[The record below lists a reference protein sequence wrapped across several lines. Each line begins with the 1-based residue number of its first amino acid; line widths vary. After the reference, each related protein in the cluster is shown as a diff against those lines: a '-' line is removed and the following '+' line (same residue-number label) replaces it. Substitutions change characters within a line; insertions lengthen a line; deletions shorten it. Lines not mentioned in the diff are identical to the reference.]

1 MAQCPSEEDYNQDTG
16 SISLNVLQRAKIS
29 DIFDDKWLQD
39 HCNPSARIENDDD
52 CDVIEEAS
60 TDSDSSHNTE
70 VKETEEMT
78 AETDRFINA
87 FQLIVRCSDLDLS
100 GLFQEQ
106 KTKLASPHPVQET
119 FDKIKVAAKDVSMAV
134 KRMNSSLVEIQD
146 SKLLPRSNLDL
157 TLSAEVR
164 YPF

>member
-1 MAQCPSEEDYNQDTG
+1 MTD
-16 SISLNVLQRAKIS
+16 VL
-29 DIFDDKWLQD
+29 
-39 HCNPSARIENDDD
+39 
-52 CDVIEEAS
+52 
-60 TDSDSSHNTE
+60 
-70 VKETEEMT
+70 
-78 AETDRFINA
+78 
-87 FQLIVRCSDLDLS
+87 
-100 GLFQEQ
+100 Q